1 MYNIWQHN
9 IAGISSSSPLSWH
22 QDHHPPAEADETQ
35 LASQVRESL
44 SNWSGHV
51 SDDETVSA
59 GGHSSG
65 GGHGPG
71 WATQV
76 ETELYTS
83 GNSGQDSG
91 VASDQSVSTATTGT
105 SVNKKT
111 EQFNFVE
118 IVNFISNS
126 WSNVSGDTNVQVFNG
141 VGAN

>member
-1 MYNIWQHN
+1 MTQLI

-22 QDHHPPAEADETQ
+22 QDHHPPAEATETQ
-35 LASQVRESL
+35 LASQVTQSL

-51 SDDETVSA
+51 SDDETVS
-59 GGHSSG
+59 GGHNSTSG
-65 GGHGPG
+65 GGPG

-76 ETELYTS
+76 ESELYTS

-91 VASDQSVSTATTGT
+91 VASDQSTTTAAN
-105 SVNKKT
+105 VNNKKT
-111 EQFNFVE
+111 EKFNFVE

-126 WSNVSGDTNVQVFNG
+126 WSSVSGDQTVQVFNG